1 MLGVNYRMAIYV
13 YETIDTKKP
22 VRRFEISQSMKETP
36 LTKHPESGEP
46 IRRVITGGYGLM
58 VKGAASEP
66 PPECGRGPARV
77 VWTRIFR
84 LPVFQARAGR
94 SQKT

>member
-13 YETIDTKKP
+13 YETIDPKKP

-66 PPECGRGPARV
+66 PPECGRGACPRCMD
-77 VWTRIFR
+77 
-84 LPVFQARAGR
+84 
-94 SQKT
+94 